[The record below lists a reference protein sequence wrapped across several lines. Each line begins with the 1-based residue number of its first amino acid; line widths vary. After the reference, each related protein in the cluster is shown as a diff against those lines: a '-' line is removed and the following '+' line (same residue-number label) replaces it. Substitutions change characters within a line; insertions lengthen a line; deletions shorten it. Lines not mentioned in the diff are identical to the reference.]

1 MSRDH
6 EVKTSKSRE
15 SQRVPRL
22 SARAKSDASRPPGN
36 QLTLLAMLGSDF
48 SQDTFDRHAAP
59 LGDSR
64 MAQPM
69 YSAQR
74 AAIVRQLQREYGN
87 IYVQRLVNRI
97 KGSPLPVGEGL
108 GGEGIGQRSE
118 PGVVQRAD
126 GGGSRESFARILQI
140 AGQVVFHFNQ
150 SKLHQ
155 KLECS
160 KALKLIAGLG
170 TMIDDAKDKTVA
182 AQLSNSLIS
191 YLNAGEH
198 NAAMAHLQKV
208 AALVNQSIPTLSK
221 EDIKSLQS
229 WMPKTVAQVPLTTA
243 LFQSLT
249 PPAQAAA
256 APAQPAA
263 AAEGEEE
270 INYNTEEEIKYNTEA
285 ELRGGESP
293 YGVAIPVSG
302 AQAESPYGVPIPVGG
317 AQESPYAASPASL
330 RGESPYAA
338 SPASLRGEPAQT
350 ATPPASAREES
361 PYGVAIPVRRK
372 KNTVTP

>member
-1 MSRDH
+1 MAIPLV
-6 EVKTSKSRE
+6 E
-15 SQRVPRL
+15 
-22 SARAKSDASRPPGN
+22 
-36 QLTLLAMLGSDF
+36 MLGSDL
-48 SQDTFDRHAAP
+48 SQSAFERHTA
-59 LGDSR
+59 LLSDSH
-64 MAQPM
+64 MTQAM

-74 AAIVRQLQREYGN
+74 AAVVRQLQRDYGN
-87 IYVQRLVNRI
+87 AYVQRLVNH
-97 KGSPLPVGEGL
+97 VV
-108 GGEGIGQRSE
+108 GQRSG
-118 PGVVQRAD
+118 PGAVQRAD
-126 GGGSRESFARILQI
+126 GGSGSHGFVRILQS
-140 AGQVVFHFNQ
+140 AGQVVYYFNQ

-155 KLECS
+155 KSECS
-160 KALKLIAGLG
+160 KALKLIASLG
-170 TMIDDAKDKTVA
+170 TLIEDPKEKGIA

-191 YLNAGEH
+191 YLDAGEH

-208 AALVNQSIPTLSK
+208 ATLVNQSIPMLSK
-221 EDIKSLQS
+221 EDIKSFQA

-285 ELRGGESP
+285 ELRGGASP

-302 AQAESPYGVPIPVGG
+302 AQAESPYGVPIAVGG
-317 AQESPYAASPASL
+317 AQESPYAASPTSL

-338 SPASLRGEPAQT
+338 NPASLRGEPAQA